1 MILDS
6 ILDLFGIGLEIDPV
20 TGINVNA
27 GLVGVE
33 VSPTGST
40 VVDLL
45 GGELVG
51 VDLADGVSVDVLS
64 TDIVGVDLTTG
75 TGVEVLGNSVVVDSA
90 GNVAVDVAN
99 ELVSVDATEGTA
111 AVEVAGTLVDLDL
124 TQGVLAGIGEEILFA
139 DLSEAIAI
147 APDLLTEAGIE
158 LPITLDS

>member
-6 ILDLFGIGLEIDPV
+6 ILDLFGIGLEIDPL

-40 VVDLL
+40 EVDLL
-45 GGELVG
+45 GSELY
-51 VDLADGVSVDVLS
+51 VDLADGVSVDVLG

-75 TGVEVLGNSVVVDSA
+75 TGVEVLGNNVVVDSA
-90 GNVAVDVAN
+90 GNVTVDVAD

-111 AVEVAGTLVDLDL
+111 AVEVDGTLIDVDL
-124 TQGVLAGIGEEILFA
+124 TEGVLVGVGEETLFV
-139 DLSEAIAI
+139 DLSEGVAFD
-147 APDLLTEAGIE
+147 PDLLTEAGIE
-158 LPITLDS
+158 LLTTLDI